1 LAAGL
6 LWSVDMST
14 NLPPSGALA
23 KVLFLDDDSD
33 LRRLVPLFLKARG
46 FDVTVAE
53 ELEEAGALL
62 SCRKFDVLC
71 ADLSLDGLSR
81 FEGLGLI
88 EEARV
93 GDRRLLIVVQTGS
106 DDPQVHAACLARGAD
121 SVVVKRGSL
130 EPLVSEIRRLQ
141 SGEAACAVD

>member
-1 LAAGL
+1 
-6 LWSVDMST
+6 MSQ
-14 NLPPSGALA
+14 PSTQASA

-33 LRRLVPLFLKARG
+33 LRRAVKVFLTARG

-88 EEARV
+88 EEARA
-93 GDRRLLIVVQTGS
+93 GDRGLHIIVQTGS
-106 DDPQVHAACLARGAD
+106 DDPRVHAACTARGAD
-121 SVVVKRGSL
+121 SVIVKGGGF
-130 EPLVSEIRRLQ
+130 EQLVSEIRRLR
-141 SGEAACAVD
+141 SGEDPCTAD